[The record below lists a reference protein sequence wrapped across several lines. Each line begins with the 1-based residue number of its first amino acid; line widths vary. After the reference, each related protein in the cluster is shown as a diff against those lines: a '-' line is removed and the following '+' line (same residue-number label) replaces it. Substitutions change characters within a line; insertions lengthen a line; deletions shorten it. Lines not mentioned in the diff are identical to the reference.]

1 MSQNNF
7 LQNLQQSANTT
18 MTDNG
23 SKSYISS
30 LNTFVDFFFT
40 LGSSRGKDI
49 SPVMIKSFA
58 ENKSLAYKIALYM
71 RDIREG
77 QGERQQFKNFIKNVV
92 IPYENDELNIIR
104 LFHKIVEL
112 GRFDDLEVFVGS
124 RFETLAMTHW
134 VDAIKAGNM
143 LAAKWAPVK
152 DKKGAKPLRSILK
165 MNEVSW
171 RKFVVPLRTTVEQQ
185 MCAQKWE
192 EIEFGKLPSIAHSR
206 YMKAFN
212 KRCGELYSA
221 YKDSLVKGEAKI
233 NAGALYPY
241 DVIKPISCL
250 ALGRNVGSYYH
261 RTVDKSLFPVIDA
274 QWKALPDF
282 VPEGLEILPIIDV
295 SGSMKQ
301 PVSPTSTV
309 ECLDV
314 AVSLGLYISERNKGI
329 FKDYFMSFSN
339 KPRLIHTTGTIS
351 QRIQQASHDDWGM
364 NTDIEAVFN
373 LILETAIKMDA
384 KQSDIPA
391 MVTIISDMQFDCVSD
406 GRKSTIF
413 EAAKKDFN
421 KHGYELPKIVFW
433 GVNSSKNNTPVTFD
447 KNGTA
452 LVSGFSPSIV
462 KSFLSAEFNPVGI
475 MLEAV
480 DKERYTVC

>member
-1 MSQNNF
+1 MPQKNF
-7 LQNLQQSANTT
+7 LQNLQQNANETV
-18 MTDNG
+18 TDNG
-23 SKSYISS
+23 AKSYISS

-58 ENKSLAYKIALYM
+58 EDKGLAYKIALYM

-92 IPYENDELNIIR
+92 IPYENDELNIVR
-104 LFHKIVEL
+104 LLHKIVEL

-124 RFETLAMTHW
+124 RFETLAMGYW
-134 VDAIKAGNM
+134 VEAIKAGNM

-152 DKKGAKPLRSILK
+152 DKKGAKPLRYILG

-185 MCAQKWE
+185 MCAHKWN
-192 EIEFGKLPSIAHSR
+192 EIEFGKLPSLAHSR

-221 YKDSLVKGEAKI
+221 YKESLVKGEAKI

-241 DVIKPISCL
+241 DVIKGISSI
-250 ALGRNVGSYYH
+250 ATSSWN
-261 RTVDKSLFPVIDA
+261 TVDKSLFPVIDA

-295 SGSMKQ
+295 SGSMTSQ
-301 PVSPTSTV
+301 VPNTSVS
-309 ECLDV
+309 CLDV
-314 AVSLGLYISERNKGI
+314 ALSLGLYVSERNKGI

-351 QRIQQASHDDWGM
+351 QRIQQAYHNDWAM
-364 NTDIEAVFN
+364 STNIEAVFD
-373 LILETAIKMDA
+373 LILDTAVKMDA
-384 KQSDIPA
+384 PQESIPSL
-391 MVTIISDMQFDCVSD
+391 VTIISDMQFNCVS
-406 GRKSTIF
+406 GGKNKTIF
-413 EAAKKDFN
+413 ESAKEKY
-421 KHGYELPKIVFW
+421 KLHGYELPKIVFW
-433 GVNSSKNNTPVTFD
+433 GVHSASNNTPVTFD
-447 KNGTA
+447 ENGTA

-480 DKERYTVC
+480 DKDRYTIC

>member
-1 MSQNNF
+1 MNTQKNF
-7 LQNLQQSANTT
+7 LQNLQQNANETV
-18 MTDNG
+18 TDNG
-23 SKSYISS
+23 AKSYISS

-49 SPVMIKSFA
+49 SPVMVKSFA
-58 ENKSLAYKIALYM
+58 EDKSLAYKIALYM

-92 IPYENDELNIIR
+92 IPYENDELNIVR
-104 LFHKIVEL
+104 LLHKIVEL
-112 GRFDDLEVFVGS
+112 GRFDDLEAFVGS
-124 RFETLAMTHW
+124 KFETLAMTHW
-134 VDAIKAGNM
+134 VEAIKAGNM

-152 DKKGAKPLRSILK
+152 DKKGAKPLRSILG

-185 MCAQKWE
+185 MCAHKWD
-192 EIEFGKLPSIAHSR
+192 EIEFGKLPSLAHSR

-212 KRCGELYSA
+212 KRCGELYAA
-221 YKDSLVKGEAKI
+221 YKESLVKGEAKI

-241 DVIKPISCL
+241 DVIKSISSL
-250 ALGRNVGSYYH
+250 ASY
-261 RTVDKSLFPVIDA
+261 RRWSSVDKSLFPVIDA

-295 SGSMKQ
+295 SGSMTSQ
-301 PVSPTSTV
+301 VPHSSVS
-309 ECLDV
+309 CLDV
-314 AVSLGLYISERNKGI
+314 ALSLGLYISERNKGI

-351 QRIQQASHDDWGM
+351 QRIQQAYHDDWAM
-364 NTDIEAVFN
+364 STNIEAVFN
-373 LILETAIKMDA
+373 LILNTAVKMDA
-384 KQSDIPA
+384 TQESIPSLI
-391 MVTIISDMQFDCVSD
+391 TIISDMQFNCVS
-406 GRKSTIF
+406 GGNNKTIF
-413 EAAKKDFN
+413 EAAKEKYS
-421 KHGYELPKIVFW
+421 KHGYNLPKIVFW
-433 GVNSSKNNTPVTFD
+433 GVNSASNNTPVTFD
-447 KNGTA
+447 ENGTA

-480 DKERYTVC
+480 DKDRYTIC